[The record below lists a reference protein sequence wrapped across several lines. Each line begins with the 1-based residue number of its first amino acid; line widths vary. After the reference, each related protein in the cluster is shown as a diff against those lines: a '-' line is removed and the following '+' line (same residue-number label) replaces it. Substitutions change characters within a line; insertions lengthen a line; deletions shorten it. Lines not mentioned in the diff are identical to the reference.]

1 MKTKYISHGLSL
13 TEGQKVTLANA
24 ARNGT
29 GATIRLTYRQL
40 HGEDN
45 LGLTKGQANRVAK
58 NLDQG
63 RGMELR
69 FTKTQM
75 KHMTKNGGFLPLL
88 ALIPLIAKGLAAVGV
103 AAGGAAGVAT
113 AVNAKQAADAAL
125 VEAQRAARVKEAE
138 TQRHNRALEAELHG
152 KGLYLGRQT
161 TGGCCPRCKG
171 SGLYL
176 GKKN

>member
-1 MKTKYISHGLSL
+1 MNTKYITFGFSL

-29 GATIRLTYRQL
+29 GATIRLTNGQL
-40 HGEDN
+40 RGEDN
-45 LGLTKGQANRVAK
+45 LGLTKGQANRVVK

-69 FTKTQM
+69 FTKTQL
-75 KHMTKNGGFLPLL
+75 KKMTKMGGILPLL
-88 ALIPLIAKGLAAVGV
+88 ALLPLLFGGLSAAGAV
-103 AAGGAAGVAT
+103 AGGAAGIAK
-113 AVNAKQAADAAL
+113 AVNKNQSDAAAL
-125 VEAQRAARVKEAE
+125 AEA
-138 TQRHNRALEAELHG
+138 QRHNRVVEDELQKSKSGG

-161 TGGCCPRCKG
+161 TGGCCPMCKG

-176 GKKN
+176 GKKTRTSEQF